1 MEQGPI
7 TETAENHKRGGESPE
22 PEPGENQRGGN
33 MRNKG
38 IKIKIVKLMVFSN
51 LMFSLVNTALP
62 VWADF
67 CQQHTHKI

>member
-7 TETAENHKRGGESPE
+7 TETAENHKRGGEPPE

-38 IKIKIVKLMVFSN
+38 IKIVKLMVISH
-51 LMFSLVNTALP
+51 LMFNP
-62 VWADF
+62 VKSSS
-67 CQQHTHKI
+67 TL

>member
-7 TETAENHKRGGESPE
+7 TETAENHKRGGESRE

-38 IKIKIVKLMVFSN
+38 IKIVKLMVISH
-51 LMFSLVNTALP
+51 LMFNP
-62 VWADF
+62 VKSSS
-67 CQQHTHKI
+67 TL

>member
-38 IKIKIVKLMVFSN
+38 IKIVKLMVISH
-51 LMFSLVNTALP
+51 LMFNP
-62 VWADF
+62 VKSSS
-67 CQQHTHKI
+67 TL